1 MGHPYRFVI
10 VCAIRLRQR
19 TDASVAKEIPARQT
33 GRVFGKGVLPIIA
46 AIAIGALFG
55 GNRVLR
61 SATIIE
67 RNKTYA
73 LAFLR
78 LGVTKH

>member
-1 MGHPYRFVI
+1 VRHSVASKDG
-10 VCAIRLRQR
+10 RQR
-19 TDASVAKEIPARQT
+19 SKRDPGAANGAS
-33 GRVFGKGVLPIIA
+33 FGKGVLPIIA

-55 GNRVLR
+55 GNRVPR